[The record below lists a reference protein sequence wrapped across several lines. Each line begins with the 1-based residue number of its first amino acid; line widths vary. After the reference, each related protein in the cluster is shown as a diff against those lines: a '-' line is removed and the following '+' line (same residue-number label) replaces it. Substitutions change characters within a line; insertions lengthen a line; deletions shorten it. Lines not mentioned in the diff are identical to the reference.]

1 LWESFVD
8 DFETFIKDILNNLGK
23 DRLKRIRDYLRE
35 NSVFVQKEA
44 RKSITE
50 GLLATI
56 HELNLPKWPTAD
68 PTADNSTRDNSTPD
82 DLTHDDDIIPDTLT
96 PKDATLALP
105 LTTTAL
111 TSTLA

>member
-8 DFETFIKDILNNLGK
+8 DFKTFIKDILDNLGK

-35 NSVFVQKEA
+35 NNIFVQKEA

-56 HELNLPKWPTAD
+56 HEPNLPKWPTAD
-68 PTADNSTRDNSTPD
+68 NSTPD
-82 DLTHDDDIIPDTLT
+82 NVTHDDDLIPDTPT
-96 PKDATLALP
+96 PKDATLALL
-105 LTTTAL
+105 LTATVL
-111 TSTLA
+111 TLTLAQII